1 MLTKWDY
8 NESVRKVS
16 AKVEEWK
23 AVTLK
28 RSTLT
33 DDIARDL
40 YEAREQLD
48 ARGGYRHGVKS
59 NVTNVTYEKSW
70 GQYLEEVGLQ
80 RMTVHRW
87 LDYYEP
93 TEQRLLTDA
102 EYELRKEEQKRK
114 QMAHDEAVKSRVD
127 ERIKTGRMPL
137 SWGEEEE
144 DKYQNRLEQERKT
157 QEWRERIRAESAKR
171 EGARVNV
178 RETFAEINDMLDKFG
193 QQIDNRAELAEKM
206 RLTGD
211 NATHTFNQT
220 LIDYL
225 ESLPD
230 DALKLEACY
239 NIIKIAKN
247 YIREHNLVRG

>member
-1 MLTKWDY
+1 MLVKWDY

-16 AKVEEWK
+16 EKVKEWK

-48 ARGGYRHGVKS
+48 ARGRNLP
-59 NVTNVTYEKSW
+59 NVPLGTYEKSW
-70 GQYLEEVGLQ
+70 GEYLEDVGLA
-80 RMTVHRW
+80 RTTVHRW

-114 QMAHDEAVKSRVD
+114 KMAHDEAIKSRVN
-127 ERIKTGRMPL
+127 ERIRTGKMPL

-144 DKYQNRLEQERKT
+144 EKYQHQLEQDRKT
-157 QEWRERIRAESAKR
+157 REWRERIRAESSKR
-171 EGARVNV
+171 EEARGSA

-193 QQIDNRAELAEKM
+193 QQIENRAELAEKM

-230 DALKLEACY
+230 DTLKLEACH

>member
-1 MLTKWDY
+1 MLMTWNYD
-8 NESVRKVS
+8 ESVRKVS

-33 DDIARDL
+33 DEIAKDL

-59 NVTNVTYEKSW
+59 NIPRGTFEKGW
-70 GQYLEEVGLQ
+70 LNYLQDVGLAKS
-80 RMTVHRW
+80 TVHRW

-144 DKYQNRLEQERKT
+144 DKYQNKLEQDRKT
-157 QEWRERIRAESAKR
+157 QEWRERIRTESAKK
-171 EGARVNV
+171 EQAKVNV
-178 RETFAEINDMLDKFG
+178 KETFEEIHDMLNRYG
-193 QQIDNRAELAEKM
+193 QQAENREELASKM

-247 YIREHNLVRG
+247 YIREHDLVRG